1 MSALRPSR
9 EDWNVR
15 LAALSTLSRLA
26 VQRFGFSRAA
36 VFSGSFVNIQAL
48 QLQFLRPQKKVSEP
62 KPKAEALMYKSRHGV
77 LSMPCNCRLLN
88 LKGFSS
94 ATLQGIPSLETHAW
108 VVTWQVGAVAAQ
120 SLQPGLGRVSGL
132 ERLGDSGG
140 D

>member
-62 KPKAEALMYKSRHGV
+62 TPKAEALMYKGRHGV
-77 LSMPCNCRLLN
+77 LSMPCICRLLN
-88 LKGFSS
+88 LKGS
-94 ATLQGIPSLETHAW
+94 
-108 VVTWQVGAVAAQ
+108 QVQ
-120 SLQPGLGRVSGL
+120 RCKEFLPWKRMPGP
-132 ERLGDSGG
+132 
-140 D
+140 